1 MGMTF
6 LLVVLIP
13 LVLGVF
19 PLFMERA
26 EAAVID

>member
-1 MGMTF
+1 MTF

-19 PLFMERA
+19 PLFMKRV
-26 EAAVID
+26 EAAVIG